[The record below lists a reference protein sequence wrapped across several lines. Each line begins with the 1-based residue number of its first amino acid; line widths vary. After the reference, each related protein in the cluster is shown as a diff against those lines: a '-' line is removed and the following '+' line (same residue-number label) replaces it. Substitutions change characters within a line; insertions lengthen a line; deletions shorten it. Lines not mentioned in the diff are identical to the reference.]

1 MPEPLLL
8 KTIDISKAGLRSKM
22 LIGDLDGDG
31 RRELLMV
38 QGDGG
43 IDDRYI
49 PHQVVCLT
57 AFTLDG
63 ELLWQVG
70 API

>member
-1 MPEPLLL
+1 MPKPLLL
-8 KTIDISKAGLRSKM
+8 KTIDISKAGLRNKM

-49 PHQVVCLT
+49 PHQ
-57 AFTLDG
+57 
-63 ELLWQVG
+63 
-70 API
+70 